1 MQVEVLPI
9 ADFTA
14 DPENA
19 RVHDERNLKAIAR
32 SLEAFGQQ
40 KPIVVDRDGIIVA
53 GNGTVAAA
61 SSLGWTEIAVV
72 RTGLD
77 KDEARAYAIA
87 DNRTAELATWDAERL
102 ALTMGELDVDL
113 AGAVGFSE
121 EELGAML
128 EPFGLEDEEQEEV
141 QEEPTPEPPA
151 DPITKPG
158 DLWLLGEH
166 RLLCGDSTDSENL
179 ARLLGDNRPSLL
191 VTDPPYGVSY
201 EGGLNKV
208 KRERLQGDDDPGL
221 YGAAISVVAKF
232 LDRNAAAYLWHASVY
247 ADSALVALRE
257 AGFEPRACII
267 WNKLNAGYGAFMAHY
282 MSKHEPC
289 IYAVRGNAGWR
300 GPTNEK
306 TVWDIEQPRRNKFH
320 PTQKPVE
327 CMARAVANHKSR
339 DVVDPFLGSGTTLI
353 AAEQLGRKCYGME
366 ISPAYCDVI
375 VQRWEN
381 LTGQKAQMA
390 EGGRDA

>member
-1 MQVEVLPI
+1 MVRVPLAEL
-9 ADFTA
+9 TT
-14 DPENA
+14 DPANA
-19 RVHDERNLKAIAR
+19 RKHDARNLEAIRA
-32 SLEAFGQQ
+32 SLRRFGQQ
-40 KPIVVDRDGIIVA
+40 HPLIVDRSGVVVA
-53 GNGTVAAA
+53 GNGRLEAMRAEGWEDCMVIYTELEGADRAAF
-61 SSLGWTEIAVV
+61 
-72 RTGLD
+72 
-77 KDEARAYAIA
+77 AIA
-87 DNRTAELATWDAERL
+87 DNRTAELAEWEDEVLRQTLASIDDELRTAAGFIDEEFA
-102 ALTMGELDVDL
+102 ALTEDIGNESESEIPEAPEAKVDRAAEL
-113 AGAVGFSE
+113 
-121 EELGAML
+121 
-128 EPFGLEDEEQEEV
+128 QEKWWV
-141 QEEPTPEPPA
+141 QR
-151 DPITKPG
+151 G

-201 EGGLNKV
+201 EGGLNKD

-282 MSKHEPC
+282 MPKHEPC

-306 TVWDIEQPRRNKFH
+306 TVWDIEQPSRNKFH

-327 CMARAVANHKSR
+327 CMARAVANHESR

-366 ISPAYCDVI
+366 IDPAYCAVI
-375 VQRWEN
+375 LERASEMGLNPVRSD
-381 LTGQKAQMA
+381 G
-390 EGGRDA
+390 

>member
-1 MQVEVLPI
+1 MVRVPLAELM
-9 ADFTA
+9 T
-14 DPENA
+14 DPANA
-19 RVHDERNLKAIAR
+19 RKHDARNLEAIRA
-32 SLEAFGQQ
+32 SLRRFGQQ
-40 KPIVVDRDGIIVA
+40 HPLIVDRSGVVVA
-53 GNGTVAAA
+53 GNGRLEAMRAEGWEDCMVIYTELEGADRAAF
-61 SSLGWTEIAVV
+61 
-72 RTGLD
+72 
-77 KDEARAYAIA
+77 AIA
-87 DNRTAELATWDAERL
+87 DNRTAELAEWEDEVLRQTLASIDDELRTAAGFIDEEFA
-102 ALTMGELDVDL
+102 ALTEDIGNESESEIPEAPEAKVDRAAEL
-113 AGAVGFSE
+113 
-121 EELGAML
+121 
-128 EPFGLEDEEQEEV
+128 QEKWWV
-141 QEEPTPEPPA
+141 QR
-151 DPITKPG
+151 G

-201 EGGLNKV
+201 EGGLNKD

-282 MSKHEPC
+282 MPKHEPC

-306 TVWDIEQPRRNKFH
+306 TVWDIEQPSRNKFH

-327 CMARAVANHKSR
+327 CMARAVANHESR

-366 ISPAYCDVI
+366 IDPAYCAVI
-375 VQRWEN
+375 LERASEMGLNPVRSD
-381 LTGQKAQMA
+381 G
-390 EGGRDA
+390 

>member
-128 EPFGLEDEEQEEV
+128 EPFNASEAVE
-141 QEEPTPEPPA
+141 EEPTPEPPA

-166 RLLCGDSTDSENL
+166 RVLCGDSTDAE
-179 ARLLGDNRPSLL
+179 AVERVIGGEEVDC
-191 VTDPPYGVSY
+191 VFTDPPYGMRLDTDYSKMPRGGNSY
-201 EGGLNKV
+201 APVAGDHEDFDPSCIFEVEANAHFVWGADWFYPRMPEGFSPIVWDKQPF
-208 KRERLQGDDDPGL
+208 E
-221 YGAAISVVAKF
+221 VVAGPQNHFELCWVRPK
-232 LDRNAAAYLWHASVY
+232 RKRVTIRHLWT
-247 ADSALVALRE
+247 
-257 AGFEPRACII
+257 GFTAKE
-267 WNKLNAGYGAFMAHY
+267 
-282 MSKHEPC
+282 
-289 IYAVRGNAGWR
+289 RGESR
-300 GPTNEK
+300 
-306 TVWDIEQPRRNKFH
+306 VH
-320 PTQKPVE
+320 PTQKPV
-327 CMARAVANHKSR
+327 AVCVELLGMVEGGS
-339 DVVDPFLGSGTTLI
+339 VFDPFLGSGTTLI

-366 ISPAYCDVI
+366 LEPAYCDVI

-381 LTGQKAQMA
+381 LTGQKAQRA
-390 EGGRDA
+390 ASE